1 MSALEDI
8 KLEKTRNF
16 LGALAL
22 LTQSSGPID
31 HIAFVPNFIGA
42 IEPLRRKGYIE
53 DTRFKNY
60 SFPGGAGYC
69 DGYQLTDAGWE
80 YARKVLDSAE
90 KII

>member
-8 KLEKTRNF
+8 KLEKTRNL

-22 LTQSSGPID
+22 LAQYSSGI
-31 HIAFVPNFIGA
+31 HYQAFVPNFIGA
-42 IEPLRRKGYIE
+42 IEPLRRKGYVE
-53 DTRFKNY
+53 DVRVPIRSSY
-60 SFPGGAGYC
+60 SDEEGYK
-69 DGYQLTDAGWE
+69 LTDAGWE